1 MKLGGLQLKRK
12 VLYLYCKQ
20 QKENIMRLTFEVV
33 HMLIEKTLSTGS
45 IRVVGVYDSI
55 ELAEE
60 VMEEMMTIFK
70 KERAYKIDSR
80 TLVSK

>member
-1 MKLGGLQLKRK
+1 
-12 VLYLYCKQ
+12 
-20 QKENIMRLTFEVV
+20 MRLTFEVV
-33 HMLIEKTLSTGS
+33 HVLIEKTLSTGS
-45 IRVVGVYDSI
+45 MRVVGVYDSI

-60 VMEEMMTIFK
+60 VISEMMTIFK